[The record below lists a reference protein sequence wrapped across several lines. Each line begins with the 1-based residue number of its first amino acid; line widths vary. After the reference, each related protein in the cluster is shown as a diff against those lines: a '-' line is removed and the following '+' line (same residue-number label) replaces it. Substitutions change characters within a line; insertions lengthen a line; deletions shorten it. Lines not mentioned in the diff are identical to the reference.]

1 VNKKMPITDGNGN
14 TIEPI
19 GGWRILANSTDRK
32 TINLDAAPE
41 SVRKI
46 SIEDTVG
53 DAGTSNVTI
62 NPSGSQTIDG
72 SSSIVLDA
80 NYQRKVLE
88 STGTGWTVVAS
99 AVAGVNTT
107 DTGDLTVDSL
117 SIRDA
122 FSFPT
127 SDGTDGQVLK
137 TDGNGTLT
145 WENDN
150 TGSGGGGVSA
160 SDLTSSVVYY
170 DELYDENYTTNNE
183 QEVSHSRRYH
193 INIPQ
198 SSQST
203 WHDIVSWRPLDLS
216 NRGSEPG
223 ASTYWGAVAFNVK
236 VGGTQTGVG
245 GGNGM
250 IDGIG
255 GIQYVGSNAYYA
267 NDLSTDSFG
276 TTPSMR
282 VQTSGWTTTIQ
293 FNPSGGD
300 FMGWA
305 YIELHFGRG
314 AGSKGEGVYWEVT
327 LS

>member
-1 VNKKMPITDGNGN
+1 M
-14 TIEPI
+14 
-19 GGWRILANSTDRK
+19 
-32 TINLDAAPE
+32 
-41 SVRKI
+41 
-46 SIEDTVG
+46 
-53 DAGTSNVTI
+53 
-62 NPSGSQTIDG
+62 
-72 SSSIVLDA
+72 
-80 NYQRKVLE
+80 
-88 STGTGWTVVAS
+88 
-99 AVAGVNTT
+99 
-107 DTGDLTVDSL
+107 
-117 SIRDA
+117 
-122 FSFPT
+122 
-127 SDGTDGQVLK
+127 
-137 TDGNGTLT
+137 
-145 WENDN
+145 
-150 TGSGGGGVSA
+150 
-160 SDLTSSVVYY
+160 
-170 DELYDENYTTNNE
+170 
-183 QEVSHSRRYH
+183 
-193 INIPQ
+193 
-198 SSQST
+198 
-203 WHDIVSWRPLDLS
+203 S

-236 VGGTQTGVG
+236 VGGTQTGAG

-314 AGSKGEGVYWEVT
+314 AGSKGEGVYLEVT